1 MLPPRRWLGSLV
13 ACALLCT
20 SLTGC
25 PGSGSEPAASPPP
38 GAPPPSTPPSAPAPV
53 GGGAPPTVVGQI
65 DRTELKVRMMKVK
78 QAAEAFRALEG
89 RWPKTIQELV
99 KGEQLTAA
107 DAQDPWERDFK
118 LVPDGPQLTV
128 ESLGQDGQP
137 GGEGLDA
144 DLTSA
149 DLF

>member
-1 MLPPRRWLGSLV
+1 MLPPRRWLASLV
-13 ACALLCT
+13 SCALLCA

-25 PGSGSEPAASPPP
+25 PGSGSEPAPT
-38 GAPPPSTPPSAPAPV
+38 PPPSTPPPTAPAPT
-53 GGGAPPTVVGQI
+53 GGAAQPTIVGQI
-65 DRTELKVRMMKVK
+65 DRTELKVRMLKVK
-78 QAAEAFRALEG
+78 QAAEAYRALEG

-118 LVPDGPQLTV
+118 LVPDGPHLTV
-128 ESLGQDGQP
+128 ESLGKDGQP

>member
-1 MLPPRRWLGSLV
+1 MRHRSCAVLASVLV
-13 ACALLCT
+13 TALIL
-20 SLTGC
+20 SGC
-25 PGSGSEPAASPPP
+25 PGSDSQPASPAPPAAP
-38 GAPPPSTPPSAPAPV
+38 AAAPAEG
-53 GGGAPPTVVGQI
+53 GGGAGVTPVGQI
-65 DRTELKVRMMKVK
+65 DKTELKVRMMKVK
-78 QAAEAFRALEG
+78 QAAEAFKALEG
-89 RWPKTIQELV
+89 RWPKDVQELV
-99 KGEQLTAA
+99 KGEQLSPA

-128 ESLGQDGQP
+128 ESLGKDGQP